1 MDVILTYTTLPDTSN
16 YQQQSG
22 DLVITNVGFPG
33 HFWLDIEVTVT
44 EVTGPTIATVQSGR
58 GMLNTQRLDYEERF
72 RRDQANCQAALRIR
86 VDNIKSFHY
95 INILLTFRTRRPRL

>member
-44 EVTGPTIATVQSGR
+44 EVTGPTIA
-58 GMLNTQRLDYEERF
+58 RF
-72 RRDQANCQAALRIR
+72 NRAGGC
-86 VDNIKSFHY
+86 
-95 INILLTFRTRRPRL
+95 